1 MRLVLVEALVV
12 LGVVAIIAYAA
23 YAMISS
29 TGQGRGVA
37 ADTGSRWVATHYTVS
52 GATRVA
58 VRRLRL
64 GTDDVLDE
72 HVITE
77 IPNSDPDFDTR
88 FLEAMAQARARAA
101 LFESE
106 SD

>member
-1 MRLVLVEALVV
+1 MVLVEALVV
-12 LGVVAIIAYAA
+12 LGVVAIIAYAT
-23 YAMISS
+23 YAMISNTS
-29 TGQGRGVA
+29 ERRRTVTE
-37 ADTGSRWVATHYTVS
+37 TGSRWVATHYTV
-52 GATRVA
+52 GDTTRVV

-72 HVITE
+72 HVVAE
-77 IPNSDPDFDTR
+77 IPNRAEDFETR

>member
-1 MRLVLVEALVV
+1 MTMVLIEALVI
-12 LGVVAIIAYAA
+12 LGVVAIIAYAT

-29 TGQGRGVA
+29 TGERRRTQLETRSHW
-37 ADTGSRWVATHYTVS
+37 TATHYGVGNS
-52 GATRVA
+52 TRVV

-64 GTDDVLDE
+64 GTDEVLDE
-72 HVITE
+72 HVVAE
-77 IPNSDPDFDTR
+77 IGNEDAGFDAR